1 MNLLSQEI
9 PESFKNLT
17 PTRFGLGVYVNLR
30 KLSASPNKRR
40 GSANALKQSTK
51 PTLDQI
57 QVIKTMREAG
67 ASIKAIAK
75 KTKRTEHQVRYFLS
89 GRVKLTAVPVQ
100 CIGCKKTFMVTSWHA
115 KEFRFCTK
123 ACRYGKK
130 S

>member
-1 MNLLSQEI
+1 MNLLSQES
-9 PESFKNLT
+9 PESLKNLT
-17 PTRFGLGVYVNLR
+17 PRRFGLGVYVDLR
-30 KLSASPNKRR
+30 KPTQKKPR

-51 PTLDQI
+51 PTGDQI